1 MTSNRG
7 AQPAETETEAAAE
20 QQKKKRVRPRD
31 AATLVLIDRSGPVW
45 RVLLGKRSVKHVFM
59 PETYVFPGG
68 RRDRRDHAL
77 PFETDIHPAVLDKLT
92 SEYGSRL
99 QATRA
104 RALALAAIRELQE
117 ETGLTLGQP
126 AASGAYTAELHH
138 LRYVARAITPPGMV
152 RRFDT
157 RFFAA
162 FADEAGLEPEAIRD
176 SNELHDLRWVPINA
190 TAEIRMPEI
199 TRLIVKDLLN
209 LMDNDPELSYG
220 MTVPFYHERKRIFL
234 RELF

>member
-1 MTSNRG
+1 MTSDRA
-7 AQPAETETEAAAE
+7 AQPAESAAGAE
-20 QQKKKRVRPRD
+20 EQKKARIRPRD

-45 RVLLGKRSVKHVFM
+45 RLLVGKRSVKHVFM

-77 PFETDIHPAVLDKLT
+77 PFETDIHPAVLEKLIG
-92 SEYGSRL
+92 EKGSRL
-99 QATRA
+99 KAARA
-104 RALALAAIRELQE
+104 RALALAAVRELQE
-117 ETGLTLGQP
+117 ETGLILGND
-126 AASGAYTAELHH
+126 AGSGGCIALLHH

-162 FADEAGLEPEAIRD
+162 FADEAGLDPQAIRD

-209 LMDNDPELSYG
+209 LMDNDPALSYG
-220 MTVPFYHERKRIFL
+220 KTVPFYHERKRIFL